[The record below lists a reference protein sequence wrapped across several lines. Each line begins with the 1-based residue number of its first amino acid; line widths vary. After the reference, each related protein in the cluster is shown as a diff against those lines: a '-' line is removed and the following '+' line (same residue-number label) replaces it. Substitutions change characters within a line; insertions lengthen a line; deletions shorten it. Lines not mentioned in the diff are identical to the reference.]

1 MKRSGIRNFSGLV
14 LPRALCVGAA
24 LVAAVVAAGQAASQD
39 LVDALAGAPDIPNIA
54 GLAFGSAPRY
64 VGADERMAGAV
75 PLLRLQRAGSM
86 QSLSLLGT
94 VFTSNILDHPVLKTG
109 PTGIYRLGRRDV
121 DDDVVAHL
129 PDIDPSLDLGWTVG
143 AEFVDPENSAR
154 RVRADVSFRH
164 DVTGTH
170 GGYVLGAS
178 ASGWTPTPFFLLGG
192 FAAVTWGSEE
202 YMDTYFGIEPSGAA
216 ASGLPA
222 FNARAGARDIAAG
235 LVAII
240 PVNDRMLAGAGVL
253 YSRLLNDAADSP
265 IVDLRGE
272 RDQLLYGIG
281 AAWAF

>member
-1 MKRSGIRNFSGLV
+1 
-14 LPRALCVGAA
+14 
-24 LVAAVVAAGQAASQD
+24 
-39 LVDALAGAPDIPNIA
+39 
-54 GLAFGSAPRY
+54 
-64 VGADERMAGAV
+64 
-75 PLLRLQRAGSM
+75 M
-86 QSLSLLGT
+86 QSFSLLGT

-109 PTGIYRLGRRDV
+109 PTGVFRLGRSDV
-121 DDDVVAHL
+121 DDDVVADL
-129 PDIDPSLDLGWTVG
+129 PEIDASLDLGWTVG
-143 AEFVDPENSAR
+143 AEFVDPDNSAR

-164 DVTGTH
+164 DVTDAH

-178 ASGWTPTPFFLLGG
+178 TSGWTPTPFFLLGG
-192 FAAVTWGSEE
+192 FASVTWGSDA
-202 YMDTYFGIEPSGAA
+202 YMNTYFGVEPSGSA

-222 FNARAGARDIAAG
+222 FDARSGARDVAAG

-281 AAWAF
+281 VAWAF